1 MKLFNKLSLKGQISS
16 ALSIIILLALLL
28 GITSSVQVLDLAK
41 KMDTS
46 YNSQTKSLRTLSHLT
61 IAFENVTKSFIN
73 SVAYVDDPKNFDEH
87 LLELNSFIIQAT
99 ELSQTYESELTKAKS
114 VTRLEDFKVTN
125 EIIKNKYLPTA
136 LNLAK
141 NSKPG
146 YLSVTK
152 KEIEDFNMSADTIE
166 ARLSN
171 LIVLTINNVSSN
183 NDANNKRSYTLFITI
198 ALLTLVT
205 ALISI
210 IVASFL
216 ASHISKKVSTLSANA
231 RKIADGYLDV
241 NVATNDT
248 DELGVLSRDIAKI
261 ANTLKIITSDINQLG
276 VNQANG
282 VISASLEANK
292 YNGGFKEMVVS
303 INSTIKILTE
313 DNLEILRFIEKL
325 SHGDF
330 NAKMKDYPGEKS
342 IINTYTNNMKKNLIS
357 VDTEILSLIN
367 SANNGNLTYRAST
380 DNFDGGWLNM
390 ISGLNSLMASV
401 FTPINEIIAVLLE
414 ISKGDFET
422 TITSDYKGDFGIIKN
437 ALNSTSDTLKKY
449 ISQIAISLDKIAH
462 GDLNVSIDD
471 DYVGEFVQI
480 KEAINTISDKLSSV
494 FTDFNSSALQVLD
507 GSKQV
512 AESSMLLA
520 EGSISQSNSIQIL
533 NKNIDSVGQ
542 QIFMSSERTREVDE
556 LSTLSKS
563 NVDIGNKAM
572 KSMLTSMNDIEHSS
586 NNISKIIKVIDDIA
600 FQTNLLALNAAV
612 EAARAGTHGK
622 GFAVVAEEVRNLASR
637 SQNAAK
643 ETTALIEHSILA
655 VKDGSR
661 LAISTDEALTEI
673 IDSIEKMSDIIISI
687 SDLSKEQLLSVSE
700 ISDGILQISAV
711 VEKNS
716 ASSEESASASEE
728 LSSQAEVLRQLI
740 SSFKLKK

>member
-342 IINTYTNNMKKNLIS
+342 IINTYTNNM
-357 VDTEILSLIN
+357 N